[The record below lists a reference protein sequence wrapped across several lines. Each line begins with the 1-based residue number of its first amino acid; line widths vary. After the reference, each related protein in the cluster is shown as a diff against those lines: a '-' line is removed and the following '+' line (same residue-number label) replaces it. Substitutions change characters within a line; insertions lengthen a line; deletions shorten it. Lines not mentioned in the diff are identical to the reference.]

1 MLISLSECFRLG
13 NKLKY
18 FRNIYPG
25 DRQGSKE
32 ESKDM
37 KKKLELSRGIMR
49 LIMICGL
56 ILVLFDSHEM
66 TVHAGGG
73 ANSISVSAGISNIVS
88 PMTPLGIDVTATE
101 VKVAASVEKSTE
113 ASSASSSEETE
124 STLVMSNVGKAMN
137 VREEPSEDAQKVGV
151 LYKDCGGKILERK
164 DGWTKLQ
171 SGDLIGWAK
180 DEYLLFGEDAE
191 KLASDVGKQLVTSQS
206 SALNVR
212 SEASEDSEII
222 GVLGE
227 KAFVDMIEDLG
238 NGWISVDYN
247 DETGYVQSEYVTTE
261 FKIDQGETI
270 AAIKIREEEEKKK
283 SLTKNTGAV
292 SADADEV
299 KLLAALIQ
307 CEAGNQPY
315 EGRVAVGAVVMNRV
329 KSGAYPNS
337 IYSVIYASGQFTPA
351 LNGTVAKV
359 YNSGKISDTNYQA
372 AQAAINGETTV
383 GTALHFR
390 RINGREGIIIGAHV
404 FW

>member
-1 MLISLSECFRLG
+1 
-13 NKLKY
+13 
-18 FRNIYPG
+18 
-25 DRQGSKE
+25 
-32 ESKDM
+32 M

-66 TVHAGGG
+66 TVQAGGG

>member
-1 MLISLSECFRLG
+1 
-13 NKLKY
+13 
-18 FRNIYPG
+18 
-25 DRQGSKE
+25 
-32 ESKDM
+32 M
-37 KKKLELSRGIMR
+37 KKEVKLSFGVMR
-49 LIMICGL
+49 LIMFCGL
-56 ILVLFDSHEM
+56 ILFLFISHGL
-66 TVHAGGG
+66 T
-73 ANSISVSAGISNIVS
+73 VSAGSGASYVTFATGISNIVS
-88 PMTPLGIDVTATE
+88 PITPLGIDMNATE
-101 VKVAASVEKSTE
+101 VKVAESVDKSSTASTSST
-113 ASSASSSEETE
+113 SETE
-124 STLVMSNVGKAMN
+124 ESKLVMANVSQVMN

-151 LYKDCGGKILERK
+151 LYKDCGGKILERR
-164 DGWTKLQ
+164 DGWTKIQ

-180 DEYLLFGEDAE
+180 DEYLLFDEEAE
-191 KLASDVGKQLVTSQS
+191 SLAADVGKQLVTSQS

-212 SEASEDSEII
+212 SEASEDGEVI

-247 DETGYVQSEYVTTE
+247 DETGYVQSDYVTTE

-270 AAIKIREEEEKKK
+270 AAIKIREEEEKKA
-283 SLTKNTGAV
+283 SLTKNQGAV
-292 SADADEV
+292 AADADEV
-299 KLLAALIQ
+299 MLLAALIQ

-315 EGRVAVGAVVMNRV
+315 EGKVAVGAVVMNRV
-329 KSGAYPNS
+329 KSGAYPGS

-359 YNSGKISDTNYQA
+359 YNSGKIYDSNVQA

-390 RINGREGIIIGAHV
+390 RVNGRDGIIIGAHV

>member
-1 MLISLSECFRLG
+1 
-13 NKLKY
+13 
-18 FRNIYPG
+18 
-25 DRQGSKE
+25 
-32 ESKDM
+32 M
-37 KKKLELSRGIMR
+37 KKESQLSTRIMR
-49 LIMICGL
+49 LIMFCGL
-56 ILVLFDSHEM
+56 VLILFVSQGL
-66 TVHAGGG
+66 TAYAGGG
-73 ANSISVSAGISNIVS
+73 ATYASYSTGISSIVS
-88 PMTPLGIDVTATE
+88 PTTPLGIDRTATE
-101 VKVAASVEKSTE
+101 VKVAESVDKSSDAS
-113 ASSASSSEETE
+113 SSASSE
-124 STLVMSNVGKAMN
+124 SKESKLVMSNVSQAMN
-137 VREEPSEDAQKVGV
+137 IREEPYEDAQKVGV
-151 LYKDCGGKILERK
+151 LYKDCGGKVIERR

-191 KLASDVGKQLVTSQS
+191 SLAADVGKQLVTSQS

-212 SEASEDSEII
+212 SEDSEDGEVI

-247 DETGYVQSEYVTTE
+247 DEIGYVQAEYVTTE

-270 AAIKIREEEEKKK
+270 AAIKVREEQEKK
-283 SLTKNTGAV
+283 SALTKNTGAV

-329 KSGAYPNS
+329 KSGAYPNT

-351 LNGTVAKV
+351 INGTVAKV
-359 YNSGKISDTNYQA
+359 YNSGNIYDMNYQA
-372 AQAAINGETTV
+372 AEAAINGETTV

-390 RINGREGIIIGAHV
+390 RINGHEGIIIGAHV